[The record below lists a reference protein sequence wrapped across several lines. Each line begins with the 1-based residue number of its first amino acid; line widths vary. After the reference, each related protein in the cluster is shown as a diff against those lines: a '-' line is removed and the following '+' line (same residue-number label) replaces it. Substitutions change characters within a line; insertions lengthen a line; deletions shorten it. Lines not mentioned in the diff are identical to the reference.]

1 MKIRELNNCLT
12 INQSADKLYRLLV
25 DVTSHVKFHP
35 YIEAVSLK
43 EKISNKEVYQIRDR
57 LKLWKIVPYSHIYE
71 AILIPFPKQNKFS
84 FEVEESFHSKLNS
97 EFIFE
102 ELENKKT
109 KVCIKVHIEAPG
121 FLASYM
127 AKMANLAHKSFLVNL
142 QKEFMS

>member
-1 MKIRELNNCLT
+1 MKIVDLNNCLT

-35 YIEAVSLK
+35 YIQAVTFK
-43 EKISNKEVYQIRDR
+43 EKKANKEVYQIKDK
-57 LKLWKIVPYSHIYE
+57 LKIWKIVPYSHTYE

-102 ELENKKT
+102 ELNNKKT
-109 KVCIKVHIEAPG
+109 NVCIKVHIEAAE
-121 FLASYM
+121 FLAPYM